1 MRTTVRNIREMK
13 RRGEKIPMLT
23 AYDYPS
29 AQIVE
34 AAGVPIILVGD
45 SLGQVVLGYDSTV
58 PVTMEEMLHHT
69 RAVARGA
76 TRALIVGDMPF
87 LTYNVD
93 ETRALRNAG
102 RFLQEG
108 GAQAVKVEGG
118 TRIAPTVRRLTESGI
133 PVMGHI
139 GLTPQSIHQ
148 MGGYRVQGRTPRAAA
163 RLLADAQALEDAGAF
178 SLVLEVVP
186 APLARLITQRLR
198 IPTIGIGAGPDCDGQ
213 VLVLH
218 DMLRF
223 HTEEGT
229 KKHAK
234 EYTDLAGAAQGAA
247 AQYVSEVCSGAFP
260 GPEHGFG
267 MDESVIAE
275 LAGEEP
281 SARPADR

>member
-1 MRTTVRNIREMK
+1 
-13 RRGEKIPMLT
+13 MLT

-29 AQIVE
+29 AQLVE

-58 PVTMEEMLHHT
+58 PVTLDEMLHHT

-76 TRALIVGDMPF
+76 TSALIVGDMPF

-93 ETRALRNAG
+93 EKQALVNAG
-102 RFLQEG
+102 RFLQEA

-118 TRIAPTVRRLTESGI
+118 TRIAPTVRRLTEAGI

-186 APLARLITQRLR
+186 SALARLISQRLR

-223 HTEEGT
+223 HSEDGT

-234 EYTDLAGAAQGAA
+234 EYADLAGTARRAMTE
-247 AQYVSEVCSGAFP
+247 YVSDVRAGAFP
-260 GPEHGFG
+260 GLEHGFA

-275 LAGEEP
+275 LAGQEP